1 MGDGGDAA
9 DNWGK
14 TNFPIND
21 AGTTRPPTSHHT
33 QKQSLKRK
41 KKWLYSLK
49 LSTLILFIKTL
60 QISKKKTNKKWKTAS
75 IGALQKRELKLIR
88 KHQEKWCNLISK
100 HGNLH

>member
-60 QISKKKTNKKWKTAS
+60 QISKKKTNKKWKTS
-75 IGALQKRELKLIR
+75 FLPPIGVRFILQVK
-88 KHQEKWCNLISK
+88 EKSFTYNERWT
-100 HGNLH
+100 H

>member
-1 MGDGGDAA
+1 MGDGDDTA
-9 DNWGK
+9 DHGGK

-41 KKWLYSLK
+41 KKLLYSLK
-49 LSTLILFIKTL
+49 LSIVMLFIKTL

-75 IGALQKRELKLIR
+75 IGALQKREL
-88 KHQEKWCNLISK
+88 
-100 HGNLH
+100 